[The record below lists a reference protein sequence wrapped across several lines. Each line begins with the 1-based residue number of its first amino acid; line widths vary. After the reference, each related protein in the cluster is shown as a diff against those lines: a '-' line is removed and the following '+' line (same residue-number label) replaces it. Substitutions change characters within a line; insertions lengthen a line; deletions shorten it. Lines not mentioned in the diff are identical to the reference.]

1 MKYAKRMLALML
13 TMLPVLAVAQLQDAK
28 QIVAQVPFKFMVGD
42 KMLPAGECV
51 VARASADGKTVAI
64 RNWSAAASLFSSV
77 SAVETKNTT
86 PGYALVFHKYG
97 DRYFLTGLQLRG
109 SRTIYRLPETRA
121 EGEMRAQNIPVSEEI
136 LTASLK

>member
-13 TMLPVLAVAQLQDAK
+13 TMLPVLAVAQLQDIN

-51 VARASADGKTVAI
+51 IQRASPDGKAVAI
-64 RNWSAAASLFSSV
+64 RNWSASANLFSSV
-77 SAVETKNTT
+77 FPVEIKNVTQ
-86 PGYALVFHKYG
+86 GYALVFHKYG
-97 DRYFLTGLQLRG
+97 DRYFLTGLELRG
-109 SRTIYRLPETRA
+109 SRTVYRLPETRA
-121 EGEMRAQNIPVSEEI
+121 EAEMRAQNIPVSEET

>member
-13 TMLPVLAVAQLQDAK
+13 TMLPVLAVAQLQDTNE
-28 QIVAQVPFKFMVGD
+28 IVAQVPFKFMVGG

-51 VARASADGKTVAI
+51 IDRASPDGKTIAI
-64 RNWSAAASLFSSV
+64 RNWSASANLFSSV
-77 SAVETKNTT
+77 SPVESKNVNQR
-86 PGYALVFHKYG
+86 YALVFHQYG
-97 DRYFLTGLQLRG
+97 DRYFLTGLELRG

-121 EGEMRAQNIPVSEEI
+121 EAEMRAQNVPESEQT

>member
-13 TMLPVLAVAQLQDAK
+13 TMLPVLAVAQVQDAK

-51 VARASADGKTVAI
+51 IARASVDGKTVAI
-64 RNWSAAASLFSSV
+64 RNWSASTNLFSSV
-77 SAVETKNTT
+77 SPVETKSTT
-86 PGYALVFHKYG
+86 QGYALVFHKYG